1 MNSMSE
7 QVLVSSVSLTFS
19 FLMRRET
26 AHILQFLERTNT
38 KQNYMLKKKVVNGFR
53 CSVVKS
59 LKDAHGDPWYH
70 IQ

>member
-1 MNSMSE
+1 
-7 QVLVSSVSLTFS
+7 
-19 FLMRRET
+19 
-26 AHILQFLERTNT
+26 
-38 KQNYMLKKKVVNGFR
+38 MLKKKVVNGFR